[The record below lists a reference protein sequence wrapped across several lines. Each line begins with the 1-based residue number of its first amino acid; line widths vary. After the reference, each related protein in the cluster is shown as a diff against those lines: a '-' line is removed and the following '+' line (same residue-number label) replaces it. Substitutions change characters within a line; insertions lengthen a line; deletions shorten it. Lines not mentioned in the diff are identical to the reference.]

1 MDRRVILLNGVPS
14 SGKDTIASYLSN
26 HFNYNHRYIAKYL
39 VDLAIEISGVSR
51 YDWENR
57 YTDRIKN
64 TKELP
69 WDKLNGL
76 SQRQF
81 LRIISEDWIK
91 PVFGLDYFA
100 KKEILSSTKEIEKGH
115 IVISDCG
122 FREELDSY
130 IHYYG
135 EDNITL
141 VRVHSDNKTFKNDSR
156 KYLEA
161 KHSIDIQNNRILWE
175 DERRLH
181 LRSISSK
188 INEFSIKTSK

>member
-57 YTDRIKN
+57 YADRIKN

-100 KKEILSSTKEIEKGH
+100 KKEILTSTKKSILE
-115 IVISDCG
+115 
-122 FREELDSY
+122 
-130 IHYYG
+130 
-135 EDNITL
+135 TL
-141 VRVHSDNKTFKNDSR
+141 VNDSGAT
-156 KYLEA
+156 YNILVFPAIQWILEV
-161 KHSIDIQNNRILWE
+161 SPR
-175 DERRLH
+175 
-181 LRSISSK
+181 
-188 INEFSIKTSK
+188 